1 MSTCAYD
8 GRPCSLNSSTGSRA
22 RLGGRSTR
30 LSYAFAPAV
39 RACVR
44 PCVLSEYFIY
54 CRRVCFGVEEPAC
67 HPVPQGGSMRIREGL
82 RRAQIRENEMEN
94 FDRSIDRVA
103 EKGEKKRRSDHGMN
117 ASRYVLLMALT
128 ERTTNNSPRR

>member
-1 MSTCAYD
+1 MDMKEEELHLFVTQSEWVICNVSNVISFRVTEMSTCAYD

-44 PCVLSEYFIY
+44 PCVLSEL
-54 CRRVCFGVEEPAC
+54 VDKD
-67 HPVPQGGSMRIREGL
+67 
-82 RRAQIRENEMEN
+82 
-94 FDRSIDRVA
+94 DRS
-103 EKGEKKRRSDHGMN
+103 GKKLQGRLNVLN
-117 ASRYVLLMALT
+117 A
-128 ERTTNNSPRR
+128 PRK